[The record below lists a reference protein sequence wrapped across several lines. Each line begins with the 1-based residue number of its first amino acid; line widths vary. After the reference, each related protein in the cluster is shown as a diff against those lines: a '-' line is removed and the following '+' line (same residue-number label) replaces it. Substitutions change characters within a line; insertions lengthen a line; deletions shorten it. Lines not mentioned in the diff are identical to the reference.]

1 MNWSE
6 PGSGRTSGLL
16 RLFEMSIEWISTVG
30 AGCAFLLAVAYGI
43 TTRRGMLLMVAG
55 IILLWLPALTG
66 TFTVEMA
73 TEKTRIE
80 QHESSRAER
89 RAGGS

>member
-1 MNWSE
+1 
-6 PGSGRTSGLL
+6 
-16 RLFEMSIEWISTVG
+16 MSIEWISTVG
-30 AGCAFLLAVAYGI
+30 AGFAFLLAVAYGI
-43 TTRRGMLLMVAG
+43 STRRGMVLMVAG
-55 IILLWLPALTG
+55 IILLWLPALTR
-66 TFTVEMA
+66 TFNVGMA

>member
-1 MNWSE
+1 
-6 PGSGRTSGLL
+6 
-16 RLFEMSIEWISTVG
+16 MSVEWISTVG

-55 IILLWLPALTG
+55 MILLWLPDLTR
-66 TFTVEMA
+66 TFTMEMA
-73 TEKTRIE
+73 TEKKRIE

-89 RAGGS
+89 HAGGS

>member
-1 MNWSE
+1 MN
-6 PGSGRTSGLL
+6 SGLL
-16 RLFEMSIEWISTVG
+16 QGQSEMLIEWISTVA

-43 TTRRGMLLMVAG
+43 STRRGMLLMVAG
-55 IILLWLPALTG
+55 MILLWLPALMRS
-66 TFTVEMA
+66 FIVEIA
-73 TEKTRIE
+73 TKKTRIE